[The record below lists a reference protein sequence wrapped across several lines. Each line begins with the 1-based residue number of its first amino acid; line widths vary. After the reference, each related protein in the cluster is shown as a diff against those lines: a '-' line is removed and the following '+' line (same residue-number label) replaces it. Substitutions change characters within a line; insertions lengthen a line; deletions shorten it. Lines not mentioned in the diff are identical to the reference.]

1 MTHRLTPMAA
11 LAVVTLCAS
20 CSLFH
25 KEQRS
30 HYALNAPLAVE
41 DAAFHRSLDTFGSVM
56 VDGNDAELVE
66 DGPVLDRMVEDIHG
80 AVSSVNFEIYLYK
93 PDEVGRRFADAMIEA
108 SRRGVEVRLMVD
120 AQGSKLDH
128 LRQELEEAK
137 VRVHDYR
144 PGKDY
149 NYLGRRTHRKLLVVD
164 GKVGWTGGFCIDRR
178 WLGEARNEEEWHDS
192 AVRVTGPVVS
202 QMQAIFG
209 EDWTFTTGEI
219 LAGDLFYPELPGTGT
234 KYAHAI
240 KASKGDPSSVPK
252 MLYFLA
258 IQAAR
263 KSIHIQ
269 NPYFLPDRQIR
280 ESLVDAVKRG
290 VDVKVTV
297 PGKHMDIPL
306 VRMASRGDYG
316 DMLEGGVKIYEYQP
330 TMIHSKVLV
339 VDGVFSTIGSINFD
353 ARSMSK
359 NAEVSV
365 SFYDRP
371 FAEELEAMFAR
382 DLARSREITYEA
394 WKNRG
399 TSSRF
404 AEFFSGMFKPW
415 Y

>member
-1 MTHRLTPMAA
+1 M
-11 LAVVTLCAS
+11 
-20 CSLFH
+20 
-25 KEQRS
+25 
-30 HYALNAPLAVE
+30 N
-41 DAAFHRSLDTFGSVM
+41 
-56 VDGNDAELVE
+56 
-66 DGPVLDRMVEDIHG
+66 EDING
-80 AVSSVNFEIYLYK
+80 AERSVNFEIYLYK

-120 AQGSKLDH
+120 AQG
-128 LRQELEEAK
+128 RQA
-137 VRVHDYR
+137 R
-144 PGKDY
+144 PPAAGARSRKGSGFTTTARKDY
-149 NYLGRRTHRKLLVVD
+149 NYLGRRTHRKLLVLD
-164 GKVGWTGGFCIDRR
+164 GKTGLDGRVLRR
-178 WLGEARNEEEWHDS
+178 SPLARHGS
-192 AVRVTGPVVS
+192 QRGRVARRAVRVTGPVVS

-219 LAGDLFYPELPGTGT
+219 LAGDLFYPELPATGS
-234 KYAHAI
+234 KLAHAI

-263 KSIHIQ
+263 KAIHIQ

-280 ESLVDAVKRG
+280 EALVDAVKRG

-297 PGKHMDIPL
+297 PGKNMDIPV

-316 DMLEGGVKIYEYQP
+316 DMLKGGVKIYEYQP

-359 NAEVSV
+359 NAEESV

-382 DLARSREITYEA
+382 DLARSHEIHL
-394 WKNRG
+394 RG
-399 TSSRF
+399 LEEPGLLRRC